1 MAQSGNTAML
11 ITQLISF
18 CDKYREDPKRKSRNQ
33 ETAALKVNLILL
45 QMMPIENQESHL
57 LYLVKHNLDRY
68 FYTDTYDDNGN
79 KFYGPSDWNTR
90 YSTFYKIL
98 HDIQETLRPTR
109 RISIVRID
117 APYEPADVL
126 SINPIEANNWK
137 QGLNK
142 AIFSIE
148 QPCEF
153 FYKNFIGKYEQQ
165 EAAAVLIEGLLAH
178 QCIKYED
185 KNSKN
190 VINELVQDLK
200 TFCELYNYLRPAGY
214 SGFFGGSTDHKKVS
228 LFKSALIN
236 LEYLDETQKQ
246 QTLAK
251 LVLNYLDTYG
261 QLYPES
267 SPRFAK
273 ALNHAAVTLIN
284 LKKPQNRATYLG
296 ALEPEITTRPSLP
309 SDESVTHIV
318 KYKLIGREQIEPAS
332 LTAQTRPAGT
342 WSFLSRFK
350 FSDRRHASQ
359 HSSRDTNRYSGQ
371 NIKRVSQEDL
381 TPL

>member
-1 MAQSGNTAML
+1 MAQSGNTAEL

-18 CDKYREDPKRKSRNQ
+18 CNIYREDPKRNSRNR
-33 ETAALKVNLILL
+33 ETAALKVNLIFL
-45 QMMPIENQESHL
+45 QMLPIQTQESHL
-57 LYLVKHNLDRY
+57 LYLVKQNLDSC
-68 FYTDTYDDNGN
+68 FYANRDDSNGN
-79 KFYGPSDWNTR
+79 TFYGPSDWDTR
-90 YSTFYKIL
+90 YSTFYNIL
-98 HDIQETLRPTR
+98 LNIQETLHLATR
-109 RISIVRID
+109 RISIVRIG

-126 SINPIEANNWK
+126 SIDPTEASNWK
-137 QGLNK
+137 QGRNK
-142 AIFSIE
+142 ASFSIE
-148 QPCEF
+148 SPYDF
-153 FYKNFIGKYEQQ
+153 FCKNFIGKYEQQ

-190 VINELVQDLK
+190 VINELVQDLQ

-228 LFKSALIN
+228 LFKLALIN
-236 LEYLDETQKQ
+236 LENLGETQKQ

-284 LKKPQNRATYLG
+284 LKKPETPATYLG
-296 ALEPEITTRPSLP
+296 ALEPEITTRSSLL
-309 SDESVTHIV
+309 SDEPVTHV
-318 KYKLIGREQIEPAS
+318 EKYKLIGREQIEPAS
-332 LTAQTRPAGT
+332 LTTQTRSAGIL
-342 WSFLSRFK
+342 SFLGQLM
-350 FSDRRHASQ
+350 FSSYQHASGN
-359 HSSRDTNRYSGQ
+359 T
-371 NIKRVSQEDL
+371 KTVPQEDL